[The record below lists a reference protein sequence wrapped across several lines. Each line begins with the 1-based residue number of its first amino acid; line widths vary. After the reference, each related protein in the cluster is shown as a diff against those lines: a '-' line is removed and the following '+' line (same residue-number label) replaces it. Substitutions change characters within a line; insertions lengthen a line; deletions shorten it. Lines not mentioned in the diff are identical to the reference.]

1 MMNRRHT
8 RFSMPRQ
15 AAVAALILAL
25 LLGTLSAAYAADLGG
40 LKQAVRV
47 WIKGR
52 STEAELTQ
60 NEDYSYTLTW
70 QDEDGETREMGG
82 GGVVMEDDGS
92 ERAITAEEYLEQLT
106 AYGSLENDENGRLWL
121 YYYDQAVDITDAF
134 DDADNCHIALEHG
147 GRTAYF
153 LIHGNSDS
161 DWALMQSEEGF
172 ERMDR
177 DFAESEALDKTER
190 EISIDIQE

>member
-8 RFSMPRQ
+8 RFSMPRR
-15 AAVAALILAL
+15 AAVAMLTLAL

-82 GGVVMEDDGS
+82 GGVAMEPDGS
-92 ERAITAEEYLEQLT
+92 ERALTAEEYLEQLT
-106 AYGSLENDENGRLWL
+106 AYGSVENDENGRLWL

-134 DDADNCHIALEHG
+134 DDADNCHIALEHDG
-147 GRTAYF
+147 KTAYF
-153 LIHGNSDS
+153 LVHGNPDS
-161 DWALMQSEEGF
+161 DWALMQSDEGF
-172 ERMDR
+172 ESIDR
-177 DFAESEALDKTER
+177 DFAEAEALNQLER
-190 EISIDIQE
+190 AVGIDIPE